1 MTNFSQQ
8 HLPLVEKVMVDF
20 IAEYT
25 ENERLKEAMLY
36 SIHAGGK
43 RLRPLL
49 VLTTVAAFQKEME
62 TQDYQVA
69 ASLEMIHTYSLI
81 HDDLP
86 AMDDDDLRRGK
97 PTNHKVFG
105 EATAI
110 LAGDGLL
117 TGAFQLLSLSQ
128 LGLSEK
134 VLLMQQL
141 AKAAGNQGMVA
152 GQMGDI
158 EGEKALRTKSG
169 LTLEELAAVH
179 EKKTGALIEFALIAG
194 GVLANQTEEVIGLLT
209 QFAHHYG
216 LAFQIRDDLLDA
228 TSTEADLGKKVGR
241 DEALNKST
249 YPALLGIAGAK
260 DALTHQLAEGS
271 AVLEKIKANV
281 PNFSEEHLANLLTQL
296 QLR

>member
-1 MTNFSQQ
+1 M
-8 HLPLVEKVMVDF
+8 
-20 IAEYT
+20 
-25 ENERLKEAMLY
+25 
-36 SIHAGGK
+36 
-43 RLRPLL
+43 
-49 VLTTVAAFQKEME
+49 AAFQKEME

-158 EGEKALRTKSG
+158 EGEKVS

-194 GVLANQTEEVIGLLT
+194 GILANQTEEVIGLLT

>member
-1 MTNFSQQ
+1 M
-8 HLPLVEKVMVDF
+8 
-20 IAEYT
+20 
-25 ENERLKEAMLY
+25 
-36 SIHAGGK
+36 
-43 RLRPLL
+43 
-49 VLTTVAAFQKEME
+49 
-62 TQDYQVA
+62 
-69 ASLEMIHTYSLI
+69 
-81 HDDLP
+81 
-86 AMDDDDLRRGK
+86 
-97 PTNHKVFG
+97 FG

-158 EGEKALRTKSG
+158 EGEKVS

>member
-1 MTNFSQQ
+1 MKELLEKFEDYLLNN
-8 HLPLVEKVMVDF
+8 LPKIDTF
-20 IAEYT
+20 HPHF
-25 ENERLKEAMLY
+25 ENAMQDMLK
-36 SIHAGGK
+36 AGGK
-43 RLRPLL
+43 RFRPMLLLSVVKSKKPLL
-49 VLTTVAAFQKEME
+49 IENALKVALAVEF
-62 TQDYQVA
+62 
-69 ASLEMIHTYSLI
+69 LHTYSLI

-158 EGEKALRTKSG
+158 EGEKVS

-194 GVLANQTEEVIGLLT
+194 GILANQTEEVIGLLT

-216 LAFQIRDDLLDA
+216 LLDA

>member
-141 AKAAGNQGMVA
+141 AKAAGNQGMVS

-158 EGEKALRTKSG
+158 EGEKVS

-209 QFAHHYG
+209 QFAHYYG

>member
-8 HLPLVEKVMVDF
+8 NLPLVEKVMVDF

-110 LAGDGLL
+110 LAGGDGLL

-158 EGEKALRTKSG
+158 EGEKVS

-194 GVLANQTEEVIGLLT
+194 GGILANQTEEVIGLLT